1 MAKCTWKCSRF
12 WCCPIKSRVP
22 IAPIYPCPEA
32 GGATPFSFSRHQLIV
47 YRYCVNVERAK
58 YVVWAA
64 EMPRAVSFYQTAFN
78 ASVLRQS
85 EVLSELEIA
94 GATIGIHAGGEGGR
108 TWTGLSFQVADVVA
122 GAREVVAAGGQLLR
136 EPMSDAAGDPPHLA
150 MCADTEGNEFMLTRK
165 RH

>member
-1 MAKCTWKCSRF
+1 VKQARPVFLS
-12 WCCPIKSRVP
+12 P
-22 IAPIYPCPEA
+22 Y
-32 GGATPFSFSRHQLIV
+32 QLIV
-47 YRYCVNVERAK
+47 YRYSVHVERAK
-58 YVVWAA
+58 YILWAT
-64 EMPRAVSFYQTAFN
+64 EMPRAVSFYRSAFE

-94 GATIGIHAGGEGGR
+94 GATIGIHAGGNGER

-122 GAREVVAAGGQLLR
+122 GARDVVAAGGQLLR
-136 EPMSDAAGDPPHLA
+136 EPISDAAGEPPHLA